1 VGSKFDAITVNEVSS
16 HKTEGP
22 VACEVV
28 CRSFMY
34 NMPSSNCREKET
46 YKRWVQGINWLTF
59 NKKWGI
65 AAFLSIENQNSKT
78 VKVLAGPVKLET
90 FKKTNHSRTK
100 KTEKSQQ
107 CSADLR
113 SYSIG
118 HMYGKNEEMFAHFK
132 AFYNAACQIYYIC
145 ILFYMLSRVFLG
157 RINFHILV
165 SFHNILDL

>member
-1 VGSKFDAITVNEVSS
+1 VRWYAEVSCTTCPPLTAGRR
-16 HKTEGP
+16 KLIKDG
-22 VACEVV
+22 C
-28 CRSFMY
+28 
-34 NMPSSNCREKET
+34 KEL
-46 YKRWVQGINWLTF
+46 NWLTF